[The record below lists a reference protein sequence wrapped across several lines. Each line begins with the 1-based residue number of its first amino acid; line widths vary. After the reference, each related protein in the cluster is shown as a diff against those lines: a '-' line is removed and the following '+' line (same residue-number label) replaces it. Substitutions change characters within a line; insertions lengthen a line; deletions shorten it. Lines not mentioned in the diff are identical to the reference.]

1 MERSRVSRR
10 FCTQAPSLPTQ
21 LPWRGL
27 VLGESLQ
34 PLTPACKPSIPVNRE
49 ASLDPR
55 LSPWSIWGAVQTTQC
70 PLQNCP
76 ILTLG
81 WAHASCYLTSSQESS
96 RC

>member
-55 LSPWSIWGAVQTTQC
+55 LSPWSIWGAGERSERC
-70 PLQNCP
+70 KLSPAPCELA
-76 ILTLG
+76 LG
-81 WAHASCYLTSSQESS
+81 HSPASSLWN
-96 RC
+96 